1 MITPKSAY
9 RSPELTPPSPM
20 LKAKRALED
29 SDTEGEGSNKRRRA
43 TSKGIKAGE
52 ADEADD
58 SQPKNEAKEV
68 HQNALLL
75 HGPKQRYQLADK
87 HQIPALE
94 NNREMLVKVQAI
106 GLNPIDWK
114 AP

>member
-9 RSPELTPPSPM
+9 RSPTLTPPSPM
-20 LKAKRALED
+20 LKTKRSLET
-29 SDTEGEGSNKRRRA
+29 SDIEEVGSKRRRE
-43 TSKGIKAGE
+43 TSKSQKLDIVEKSESQE
-52 ADEADD
+52 AI
-58 SQPKNEAKEV
+58 

-75 HGPKQRYQLADK
+75 HAPKQRYQLASK
-87 HQIPALE
+87 HEIPSLK
-94 NNREMLVKVQAI
+94 NNREMLVKVHAI